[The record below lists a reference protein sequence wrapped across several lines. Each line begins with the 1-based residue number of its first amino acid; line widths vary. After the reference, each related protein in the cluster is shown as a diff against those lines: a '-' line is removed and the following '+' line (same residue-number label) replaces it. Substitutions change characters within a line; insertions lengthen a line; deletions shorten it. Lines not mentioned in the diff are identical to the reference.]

1 MTARLAPHVP
11 VQLASRVHAQKN
23 CVAVIASLSALM
35 ARSPGAA
42 LDRANLEV
50 LRETA
55 ARLQALLLD
64 DVRSALGAE
73 TVVQLDE
80 IVSGVVREA
89 SPLAEQGSVELAVS
103 LEAAPVWGDRALL
116 QEAVR
121 NVILN
126 AIQGAPPGT
135 PVSIDVRFRQEISEL
150 VVRNAER
157 DGERP
162 DAAATSTGLGLPIA
176 RRIVASHLGTLS
188 MRRGQ
193 GQVRVVMRL
202 GTDEEGRGG

>member
-135 PVSIDVRFRQEISEL
+135 PVSIDVRFHQETSEL
-150 VVRNAER
+150 VVRNAAR
-157 DGERP
+157 DGERA
-162 DAAATSTGLGLPIA
+162 DAATSTGLGLPIA